1 VRERID
7 HVSEDCGKIRKVAE
21 LAFGQVGLKGSAF
34 YTQRTLKPQ
43 FMDSF
48 EVRAA
53 ALLDSQ
59 QIYPASR

>member
-1 VRERID
+1 VRESID
-7 HVSEDCGKIRKVAE
+7 HVSKDCDKCREVAE
-21 LAFGQVGLKGSAF
+21 LAFGQVGLKGAAF
-34 YTQRTLKPQ
+34 FTQRTLKPQ
-43 FMDSF
+43 FMDSY